1 MIYQKKS
8 PYNIMV
14 IFMRKSNP
22 IQLDIIIPD
31 DSFIQDKLN
40 SLFIDITKN
49 LLDNSNSTYREK
61 IDFIDKIIDGL
72 KSE

>member
-22 IQLDIIIPD
+22 IQLDIVIPD

-40 SLFIDITKN
+40 SLFIDIIKN
-49 LLDNSNSTYREK
+49 ILDNSNSTYREK

>member
-1 MIYQKKS
+1 
-8 PYNIMV
+8 MV

-31 DSFIQDKLN
+31 NRFIQNKLN
-40 SLFIDITKN
+40 LLFIDIVKN
-49 LLDNSNSTYREK
+49 ILDNSNSTYREK
-61 IDFIDKIIDGL
+61 IDFIDAIINKL

>member
-1 MIYQKKS
+1 
-8 PYNIMV
+8 MV

>member
-1 MIYQKKS
+1 MIYPKKS

-22 IQLDIIIPD
+22 IQLDIVIPD

-40 SLFIDITKN
+40 SLFIDIIKN
-49 LLDNSNSTYREK
+49 ILDNSNSTYREK